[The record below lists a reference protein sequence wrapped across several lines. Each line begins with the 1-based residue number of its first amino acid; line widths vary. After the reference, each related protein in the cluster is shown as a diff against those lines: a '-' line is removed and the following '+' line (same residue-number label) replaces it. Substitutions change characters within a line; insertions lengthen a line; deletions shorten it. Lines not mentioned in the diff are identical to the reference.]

1 MKKKYVSTTN
11 ACKMCTPMGACL
23 AFRGIEGAMPFL
35 HGSQGCSTYMRRYII
50 SHFREPIDI
59 ASSSLGEKQAVYGG
73 GPNLKQGINNVIRK
87 YRPVM
92 IGIGTTCLTE
102 TIGDNV
108 PMFIS
113 EYKKEFPQPDM
124 PFLVP
129 VSTPS
134 YSGTHVDGFHNA
146 VKAVVETLA
155 QAGPRGESLNVLP
168 GFVSPEDIRYLKE
181 IFRDFNIDATILP
194 DISESLDGPALETY
208 EKIPSG
214 GTSLS
219 AIKAMGRAKAA
230 IEFSRTLHPEKTA
243 GAVLKQKFS
252 IPSYNTG
259 LPVGVRE
266 TDRFFEILQSI
277 SGKPM
282 PKKYT
287 LERGRLI
294 DSYVDA
300 HKYVFEKRA
309 VVYGEEDLV
318 VGMTAFLMEIG
329 VLPIVCAS
337 GGKSGRFKKA
347 VMEAAPEV
355 NEDTRIYEGVDFM
368 DIAEEVE
375 GLEPDIL
382 IGHSKGFHLSRKLN
396 IPMVRVGFPIHDR
409 IGGHRLLH
417 VGYRGTQQLFD
428 RIVNAIL
435 EKKQQDS
442 GIGYF
447 YM

>member
-59 ASSSLGEKQAVYGG
+59 ASSSLGEKHAVYGG
-73 GPNLKQGINNVIRK
+73 GPNLKQGINNVINK
-87 YRPVM
+87 YSPIL

-113 EYKKEFPQPDM
+113 EYKKEFPRPDM
-124 PFLVP
+124 PYLVP

-146 VKAVVETLA
+146 IKAVVENLT
-155 QAGPRGESLNVLP
+155 QGGPKGDSINVLP
-168 GFVSPEDIRYLKE
+168 GFVSPEDLRYLKE
-181 IFRDFNIDATILP
+181 IFEDFKTDATILP

-208 EKIPSG
+208 EKIPYG
-214 GTSLS
+214 GTPIA
-219 AIKAMGRAKAA
+219 AIKAMGRAKAS
-230 IEFSRTLHPEKTA
+230 IEFGRTLHSDKTA

-252 IPSYNTG
+252 IPLYNTG
-259 LPVGVRE
+259 LPIGVRE
-266 TDRFFEILQSI
+266 TDRFFDILQSI
-277 SGKPM
+277 SGKKI
-282 PKKYT
+282 PKKYA

-300 HKYVFEKRA
+300 HKYIFEKRV
-309 VVYGEEDLV
+309 VVYGEEDIV

-329 VLPIVCAS
+329 VHPILCAS

-347 VMEAAPEV
+347 VMEASPELYK
-355 NEDTRIYEGVDFM
+355 DTLIYEGVDFM
-368 DIAEEVE
+368 DIAQEVE

-382 IGHSKGFHLSRKLN
+382 IGHSKGFHLSTKLN
-396 IPMVRVGFPIHDR
+396 IPLVRVGFPIHDR
-409 IGGHRLLH
+409 ISGHRLLH
-417 VGYRGTQQLFD
+417 IGFRGTQQLFD
-428 RIVNAIL
+428 RIVNAII
-435 EKKQQDS
+435 EKKQKDS

>member
-59 ASSSLGEKQAVYGG
+59 ASSSLGEKHAVYGG
-73 GPNLKQGINNVIRK
+73 GPNLKQGINNVINK
-87 YRPVM
+87 YSPIL

-113 EYKKEFPQPDM
+113 EYKKEFPRPDM
-124 PFLVP
+124 PYLVP

-146 VKAVVETLA
+146 IKAVVENLT
-155 QAGPRGESLNVLP
+155 QGGPKGDSINVLP
-168 GFVSPEDIRYLKE
+168 GFVSPEDLRYLKE
-181 IFRDFNIDATILP
+181 IFEDFKTDTTILP

-208 EKIPSG
+208 EKIPYG
-214 GTSLS
+214 GTPIA
-219 AIKAMGRAKAA
+219 AIKAMGRAKAS
-230 IEFSRTLHPEKTA
+230 IEFGRTLHSDKTA

-252 IPSYNTG
+252 IPLYNTG
-259 LPVGVRE
+259 LPIGVRE
-266 TDRFFEILQSI
+266 TDRFFDILQSI
-277 SGKPM
+277 SGKKI
-282 PKKYT
+282 PKKYA

-300 HKYVFEKRA
+300 HKYIFEKRA
-309 VVYGEEDLV
+309 VVYGEEDIV
-318 VGMTAFLMEIG
+318 VGMTSFLMEIG
-329 VLPIVCAS
+329 VHPILCTS

-347 VMEAAPEV
+347 VLEAIPELY
-355 NEDTRIYEGVDFM
+355 EDTLIYEGVDFM
-368 DIAEEVE
+368 DIAQEVE

-382 IGHSKGFHLSRKLN
+382 IGHSKGFHLSTKLN
-396 IPMVRVGFPIHDR
+396 IPLVRVGFPIHDR
-409 IGGHRLLH
+409 ISGHRLLH
-417 VGYRGTQQLFD
+417 IGFRGTQQLFD
-428 RIVNAIL
+428 RIVNAII
-435 EKKQQDS
+435 EKKQKDS